1 MICLIALAVFG
12 VLGIF
17 SGYYRKLAKEALEC
31 VFLRITLRKCESGLD
46 QRIKS
51 ALTGKMMTKS
61 PTVAGFLYKYFEWLS
76 WFFVIV
82 MIASFGY
89 SAYGL
94 YNYFNYGN
102 CYGPE
107 STGFCI
113 FDPSGEDS
121 QYTGISTGYRGEM
134 VWPSKDN
141 APIRGNP
148 NAALTIIE
156 FGCYQ
161 CPYTKKAEA
170 TVAELLEE
178 YDGKINVA
186 FKLFPL
192 NKTHELANE
201 AALAA
206 HCAEEQNAYWKYHDM
221 LFANQ
226 QLLHNVSSFVNLAS
240 DSGMNRKQF
249 EVCLSTKK
257 FKQNV
262 DEDFEEGI
270 KAGVYGTPTFF
281 IGKKAIVGPK
291 PIEEFR
297 TAINKELSRLEG

>member
-31 VFLRITLRKCESGLD
+31 VFLRVTLRKCESGLD

-51 ALTGKMMTKS
+51 ALTGKMMVKS
-61 PTVAGFLYKYFEWLS
+61 PLVAGFLYKYFEWLS

-89 SAYGL
+89 SAYGG
-94 YNYFNYGN
+94 YNYYRYGN
-102 CYGPE
+102 CNGPE

-121 QYTGISTGYRGEM
+121 QYAGIKTGYSGEM
-134 VWPSKDN
+134 VWPSAGNDPMRGDAN
-141 APIRGNP
+141 AK
-148 NAALTIIE
+148 LTIIE
-156 FGCYQ
+156 FGCYR

-170 TVAELLEE
+170 TVQQILKE
-178 YDGKINVA
+178 YDGRINLV
-186 FKLFPL
+186 FKTFPL
-192 NKTHELANE
+192 NKTHGLAKE
-201 AALAA
+201 AAWASE
-206 HCAEEQNAYWKYHDM
+206 CAGEQGNFWEYHDA
-221 LFANQ
+221 LFAMQ
-226 QLLHNVSSFVNLAS
+226 ESIHNMTDLSVAAQGL
-240 DSGMNRKQF
+240 GMD
-249 EVCLSTKK
+249 TKK
-257 FKQNV
+257 FNACLSSREYAAEV
-262 DEDFEEGI
+262 DADFEEGV

-281 IGKKAIVGPK
+281 INRKTIVGPK

-297 TAINKELSRLEG
+297 KAIDRELAKLDG